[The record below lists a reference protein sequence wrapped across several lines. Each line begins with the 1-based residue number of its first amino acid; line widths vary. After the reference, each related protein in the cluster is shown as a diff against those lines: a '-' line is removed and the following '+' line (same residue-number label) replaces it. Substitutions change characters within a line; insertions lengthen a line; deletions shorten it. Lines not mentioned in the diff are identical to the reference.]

1 MLSKGSHDG
10 WLSPVSGLSR
20 PCPKD
25 NAGPQKIT
33 DGSHTGVGTIPS
45 SSDSTRRRVDGGIH
59 ASTPESGRSPALG
72 TRHEVGSFG
81 SMAGST
87 WSPSEPA
94 REAEKTP
101 REGSRFVDRLMP
113 MAVHY
118 GPWLSP
124 AQGWGDMSIMP
135 QGGLGGGSQPCCP
148 CHVDTIRSGEKA
160 EKTLRRGSRLV
171 DRLAPMAVP
180 YGPWWFGQ
188 LRAGAA

>member
-1 MLSKGSHDG
+1 MPGLRRSQMAAIPE
-10 WLSPVSGLSR
+10 WERSPALV
-20 PCPKD
+20 
-25 NAGPQKIT
+25 
-33 DGSHTGVGTIPS
+33 
-45 SSDSTRRRVDGGIH
+45 TRRDVESMEESMPVI
-59 ASTPESGRSPALG
+59 PEWGRSPALG